1 MINLKYTPEQEIEL
15 KEGYEAI
22 VGEDDAAYDQ
32 RDDFILK
39 FMAKH
44 DKSKK
49 SLVAKMSKMGI
60 YKSRPKVSKVTGE
73 KAETKEQMVAKIAR
87 KLGMKVEELEG
98 MDKTPKLTLV
108 RVLRRLEE

>member
-60 YKSRPKVSKVTGE
+60 QRNIGRISATPRAQ
-73 KAETKEQMVAKIAR
+73 KASTQKKTNRLAAR
-87 KLGMKVEELEG
+87 K
-98 MDKTPKLTLV
+98 TPTKM
-108 RVLRRLEE
+108 RAIGEPK